1 MSESPSQPIRYRR
14 ATAADATALAAL
26 GAAVWIHTYC
36 DQGVPTDYTEYV
48 LNKFTAQQA
57 HQLTHRRGH
66 RSLPHRGRRVMLN
79 QRRTRPLD

>member
-36 DQGVPTDYTEYV
+36 DQGVPTDYAEYV
-48 LNKFTAQQA
+48 LNKFTVPK
-57 HQLTHRRGH
+57 LTS
-66 RSLPHRGRRVMLN
+66 SLTAADTVVWLAEAGA
-79 QRRTRPLD
+79 